1 MSDNQSLPEAWQWRQ
16 MLPCDIEGALDIEQR
31 VSPDPWRRFA
41 FEQSIE
47 SHSAQVLV
55 AHPQQL
61 QGFLLW
67 SVTADQAELLNIAV
81 HPNQQAKGYGR
92 LLLDHLI
99 SQLPSAVASLFLEVR
114 ASNFA
119 AIGLYQNYGFNQIG
133 ERRGYYRASSDPL
146 TGREDALVM
155 ALELLN

>member
-1 MSDNQSLPEAWQWRQ
+1 

-67 SVTADQAELLNIAV
+67 SVTADQAELLNIAL
-81 HPNQQAKGYGR
+81 HPSQQGKGFGR
-92 LLLDHLI
+92 MLLDHLT
-99 SQLPSAVASLFLEVR
+99 SQLPCAVASLFLEVR

-119 AIGLYQNYGFNQIG
+119 AIALYQSYGFNQIG

-146 TGREDALVM
+146 AGREDALVM
-155 ALELLN
+155 ALELLK